1 MENYLVEFLVE
12 QTCRLEIHLAQLM
25 LDRLVQPLRLKI
37 HQQGKNKRTK
47 GKMEENFLLYKTISF
62 NSRIL

>member
-1 MENYLVEFLVE
+1 MIVTKNERTTIQWVKGEKK
-12 QTCRLEIHLAQLM
+12 
-25 LDRLVQPLRLKI
+25 LKI
-37 HQQGKNKRTK
+37 HQRGKNKRTK